1 MSSRGSVWTGVK
13 TQMWD
18 CRSRTWWCFWSSAR
32 LRLHWGVSLERRD
45 TRPVFFRE
53 QCNRNLSI
61 WWKMLQSTGRSV
73 THTHTH
79 IKADIIKWFF
89 FNLAKTCWVFFFFW
103 QPFWIWKVCHFTIA
117 SKPLLSICFLLNR
130 WIVFTCGVQWLL
142 GMALYNFFSPVPILQ
157 LAVSSDT
164 DINPT
169 LSFLLQHDKGCCCR
183 GDSVPVYGMLCR
195 VSIWAQV
202 LDQTILVQSW
212 NFDQHRTDTEPH
224 YRIELSLMIIHPAV

>member
-73 THTHTH
+73 THTH

-89 FNLAKTCWVFFFFW
+89 FNLAKTCWGFFFDN
-103 QPFWIWKVCHFTIA
+103 HFGFEKFAILQLPQNLSQVSVFAESLDCVHLWSAMIA
-117 SKPLLSICFLLNR
+117 RDGFIQLFQSGTDTATCSIFR
-130 WIVFTCGVQWLL
+130 YRYQSDT
-142 GMALYNFFSPVPILQ
+142 FFSPPAWQGL
-157 LAVSSDT
+157 
-164 DINPT
+164 
-169 LSFLLQHDKGCCCR
+169 LLQRWQCSCLRH
-183 GDSVPVYGMLCR
+183 V
-195 VSIWAQV
+195 
-202 LDQTILVQSW
+202 VQS
-212 NFDQHRTDTEPH
+212 
-224 YRIELSLMIIHPAV
+224 